1 MQLLPIKANKKAI
14 NRTRLTAVN
23 GIDPKQKNL
32 KKKNKKV
39 GKNVGVLN
47 APLPHICCFNVQCC
61 AGGADRLRVGGYGG
75 RDNEASALC
84 RPIQGIVTGSYR
96 LTG

>member
-1 MQLLPIKANKKAI
+1 MSGFECTVTAYLLFQPS
-14 NRTRLTAVN
+14 
-23 GIDPKQKNL
+23 
-32 KKKNKKV
+32 
-39 GKNVGVLN
+39 VLR
-47 APLPHICCFNVQCC
+47 
-61 AGGADRLRVGGYGG
+61 GGADRLRVGGYGG